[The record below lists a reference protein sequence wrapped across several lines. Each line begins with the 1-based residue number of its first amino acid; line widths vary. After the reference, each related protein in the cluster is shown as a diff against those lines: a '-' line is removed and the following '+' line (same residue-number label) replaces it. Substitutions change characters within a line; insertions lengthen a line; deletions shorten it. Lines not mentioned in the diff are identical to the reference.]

1 MGPASGEVSA
11 ADVSSTKVCAP
22 TKVATAEM
30 AAAEAAHMA
39 APTSTSMTASATTT
53 GKGYRHCRTAKKDSG
68 CGYKQRF
75 SQHRYLRRVL
85 F

>member
-1 MGPASGEVSA
+1 MGPTSGEVSA
-11 ADVSSTKVCAP
+11 ADVFSTKVCAP

-39 APTSTSMTASATTT
+39 APTSMTASATTT

-68 CGYKQRF
+68 CGYEQCF